1 MWGEFSTRTATSL
14 DNWQLAGWSS
24 RVNWTHASSWIR
36 ESGHVLSRNYSLVH
50 ALSLGTSS
58 LPELDLHSL
67 SDSQPGEGVKDNDEA
82 LSSVE
87 ETTRRLSPAI
97 LLNCE
102 KGKNKRSRSLLCI
115 LEIISLLFCI
125 RVKIDYKNEPTRLPI
140 YYELLRNDFVFL
152 NIKENRKRG
161 SIDLIFDQLM
171 GTGRNKRWTGL
182 TINQAGPGFCSEL
195 YERGNTR
202 IRLPLHVRGSTYGSA
217 PTSGSENV
225 VCRPYGPV
233 YAVHCLPWHVTL
245 RLFLS
250 RKSGLLFHSSWK
262 QEKERTND
270 SNVVW
275 KKLNSPSVENF
286 SKIFQPSEEN
296 RISRNFKFF

>member
-67 SDSQPGEGVKDNDEA
+67 SDSQPGEGVKDN
-82 LSSVE
+82 VITCKRNNE
-87 ETTRRLSPAI
+87 ET

-115 LEIISLLFCI
+115 LEIISLPFCI

-152 NIKENRKRG
+152 NIKENGKRG

-262 QEKERTND
+262 QERERKNQRFQRCLEET
-270 SNVVW
+270 
-275 KKLNSPSVENF
+275 KFTLGREIFENF
-286 SKIFQPSEEN
+286 STLGGKPRDTNLS
-296 RISRNFKFF
+296 KF